1 MGIGSFEIFKNNSK
15 MDIIQVITD
24 NPQYAKN
31 IMAILLSGLLDKS
44 GGSATIHL
52 DFDKNIRLI
61 EDGKPERKI
70 LYKI

>member
-1 MGIGSFEIFKNNSK
+1 

-31 IMAILLSGLLDKS
+31 ILAILSSGVFDKS
-44 GGSATIHL
+44 GGSAIIHL

-70 LYKI
+70 LYKT

>member
-1 MGIGSFEIFKNNSK
+1 MQKPT
-15 MDIIQVITD
+15 DIIQIVTD

-31 IMAILLSGLLDKS
+31 IMAIVTSGFFDKS
-44 GGSATIHL
+44 GGSVIIHM

-70 LYKI
+70 LFKI